1 MFASTG
7 RDDQT
12 LQTIQGIDRKGNM
25 KFLEIKGITK
35 RFGGL
40 IAVDEVSFDLAE
52 GEILGLVGPNGAGKT
67 TLFNCISGYYLIN
80 SGKIVFRGEDITNRP
95 PYTICTKGIAR
106 TFQIV
111 QNFEKMTVLEN
122 IMVGMFLK
130 QKNKRKVFEKSLDL
144 IHKKDDYARNL
155 SPPEQRRLGLGM
167 ALATRPKLL
176 MLDETMAGLTP
187 TEIDGVLGLVK
198 KIRDSGVT
206 VIIIE
211 HVMRAVMTISGRIIV
226 LDSGKKIAE
235 GKPDDIA
242 HDDRVIRAYLGRS
255 YARS

>member
-1 MFASTG
+1 
-7 RDDQT
+7 
-12 LQTIQGIDRKGNM
+12 
-25 KFLEIKGITK
+25 
-35 RFGGL
+35 
-40 IAVDEVSFDLAE
+40 
-52 GEILGLVGPNGAGKT
+52 
-67 TLFNCISGYYLIN
+67 
-80 SGKIVFRGEDITNRP
+80 
-95 PYTICTKGIAR
+95 
-106 TFQIV
+106 
-111 QNFEKMTVLEN
+111 
-122 IMVGMFLK
+122 
-130 QKNKRKVFEKSLDL
+130 
-144 IHKKDDYARNL
+144 
-155 SPPEQRRLGLGM
+155 M

>member
-1 MFASTG
+1 M
-7 RDDQT
+7 R
-12 LQTIQGIDRKGNM
+12 
-25 KFLEIKGITK
+25 FLEIKGVTK

-67 TLFNCISGYYLIN
+67 TLFNCISGYYRIN

-106 TFQIV
+106 TFQII
-111 QNFEKMTVLEN
+111 QNFEKMGVLEN
-122 IMVGMFLK
+122 IMVGTFLK
-130 QKNKRKVFEKSLDL
+130 EINKKRAIEESLEILRFIDL
-144 IHKKDDYARNL
+144 INKKDEYAKNL
-155 SPPEQRRLGLGM
+155 SPPEKRCLGLGM

-198 KIRDSGVT
+198 KIKDSGVT

-235 GKPDDIA
+235 GKPDDIV

>member
-1 MFASTG
+1 
-7 RDDQT
+7 
-12 LQTIQGIDRKGNM
+12 
-25 KFLEIKGITK
+25 
-35 RFGGL
+35 
-40 IAVDEVSFDLAE
+40 
-52 GEILGLVGPNGAGKT
+52 
-67 TLFNCISGYYLIN
+67 
-80 SGKIVFRGEDITNRP
+80 
-95 PYTICTKGIAR
+95 
-106 TFQIV
+106 
-111 QNFEKMTVLEN
+111 
-122 IMVGMFLK
+122 MFLK
-130 QKNKRKVFEKSLDL
+130 QKNKRKVFEKSLEILKFFDL